1 MTPAHRIVA
10 AVMTATLA
18 FVMTSATPDA
28 APSPGPTATPTPKP
42 TPMRVPKQSFDNAL
56 KCLNDA
62 SASDTVKINCIMDV
76 QAYGDTIGYPAGTRA
91 FIPLATTC
99 FKDQSYFVRL
109 AAARAI
115 PRILIKR
122 DPIVNDELKLFL
134 DPKVIA
140 STDCLHQSET
150 MSVHLTFFMAKHS
163 FPQLQKLGM
172 IDTIWDALLNGN
184 PYVQK
189 NALGEFYLVLAKGSP
204 KELAPYKDRAEKYFN
219 FLFSPEASSLNEE
232 NFITISIDQMASIL
246 FAMGDYAFLGDHL
259 LKPIASY
266 VLYPNDKNPKAVSP
280 DARWGYA
287 DDLNYNLRDRMNVTL
302 KFDAP
307 SAKVWANALQVLLIA
322 ATPVKTQRQ
331 CIDRETA
338 MENLVFA
345 GHDVQQL
352 AVQTLVEL
360 ANEPPKGAEVGAQ
373 DRGCGEV
380 EARVLGTSGHLQMQK
395 NSAGAEGNTVI
406 STGTDITK

>member
-1 MTPAHRIVA
+1 MTSAHRIVA

-28 APSPGPTATPTPKP
+28 APSPGPTPSPKP
-42 TPMRVPKQSFDNAL
+42 TTRVPKESFANAI
-56 KCLNDA
+56 KCLSDD
-62 SASDTVKINCIMDV
+62 SASDTIKLNCIMDIE
-76 QAYGDTIGYPAGTRA
+76 AYADANKESYATGTAA

-99 FKDQSYFVRL
+99 FKDPSYFVRL
-109 AAARAI
+109 EAARTI

-122 DPIVNDELKLFL
+122 DPVVNDELKLFL

-140 STDCLHQSET
+140 STECLHQSEV
-150 MSVHLTFFMAKHS
+150 MGIHLTTFMTNHS
-163 FPQLQKLGM
+163 FVQLQKLGM
-172 IDTIWDALLNGN
+172 IDTIWDALLNG
-184 PYVQK
+184 PPFVQK

-204 KELAPYKDRAEKYFN
+204 KDLAPYKDRAEKYFN
-219 FLFSPEASSLNEE
+219 FLFSPEATALNEE
-232 NFITISIDQMASIL
+232 NFVTISIDQMASIL
-246 FAMGDYAFLGDHL
+246 FAMHDYAFLGDHL

-266 VLYPNDKNPKAVSP
+266 VLYPNEKNPKAISP

-287 DDLNYNLRDRMNVTL
+287 DDLNYNLRDRMNVTVKWDL
-302 KFDAP
+302 P
-307 SAKVWANALQVLLIA
+307 SAKVWANALQVLIIA

-360 ANEPPKGAEVGAQ
+360 ANEPPKGADVGAQ
-373 DRGCGEV
+373 ERGCGEV
-380 EARVLGTSGHLQMQK
+380 EARVLGTSGHLQT
-395 NSAGAEGNTVI
+395 NSAGSSGNTVI
-406 STGTDITK
+406 STGSDITK

>member
-10 AVMTATLA
+10 AVMTAMLA

-28 APSPGPTATPTPKP
+28 APSPGPTATPSPKP
-42 TPMRVPKQSFDNAL
+42 TPMRVPKQSLDSAI

-62 SASDTVKINCIMDV
+62 EASDTVKINCVMDL
-76 QAYGDTIGYPAGTRA
+76 QAYGDTLGYPAGTRA

-122 DPIVNDELKLFL
+122 DRAAGDELKLFL
-134 DPKVIA
+134 DPKVIG
-140 STDCLHQSET
+140 STDCLRQST
-150 MSVHLTFFMAKHS
+150 VMANHLTLYMKAHVFS
-163 FPQLQKLGM
+163 QLQKAGM
-172 IDTIWDALLNGN
+172 IDTIWNALLNGD
-184 PYVQK
+184 PHVQK
-189 NALGEFYLVLAKGSP
+189 NTLGEFYLELGKGSP
-204 KELAPYKDRAEKYFN
+204 QELAPYKDQAERYFN
-219 FLFSPEASSLNEE
+219 FLFSPDAAKLDEE

-246 FAMGDYAFLGDHL
+246 FAMNDTAFLGDHL
-259 LKPIASY
+259 LTPIASY
-266 VLYPNDKNPKAVSP
+266 VLYPNEKNPKAVSP

-287 DDLNYNLRDRMNVTL
+287 DDLNYNLRDRMNVTI
-302 KFDAP
+302 KWDPP
-307 SAKVWANALQVLLIA
+307 SEKVWANALQALIIA

-345 GHDVQQL
+345 GHAVQQI
-352 AVQTLVEL
+352 AVQMLVEL
-360 ANEPPKGAEVGAQ
+360 SQEPPKGADVGAQ

-380 EARVLGTSGHLQMQK
+380 EARALGKSGGLQT
-395 NSAGAEGNTVI
+395 NAAGSAGNTVI
-406 STGTDITK
+406 STGTDVNK